1 MKRNQVFILP
11 GLITLTSLLT
21 GAFYLAVEPSLVRTL
36 TALAFLLLCP
46 GMAFVP
52 LLRLRS
58 MAFVLP
64 VGLVLSLVLDT
75 LVAAASLYLRA
86 WQPGAVLFI
95 LIGLTLSGA
104 ALQIWQA
111 QKVMVSR

>member
-1 MKRNQVFILP
+1 MKRNQAFILP
-11 GLITLTSLLT
+11 GLVILTSLLT
-21 GAFYLAVEPSLVRTL
+21 GAFYLAGEPSLVRTL

-52 LLRLRS
+52 LLQLRRLNIE
-58 MAFVLP
+58 LP
-64 VGLVLSLVLDT
+64 VGLVVSLVLDT

-86 WQPGAVLFI
+86 WQPGVVLFI

-104 ALQIWQA
+104 AIQIWQA